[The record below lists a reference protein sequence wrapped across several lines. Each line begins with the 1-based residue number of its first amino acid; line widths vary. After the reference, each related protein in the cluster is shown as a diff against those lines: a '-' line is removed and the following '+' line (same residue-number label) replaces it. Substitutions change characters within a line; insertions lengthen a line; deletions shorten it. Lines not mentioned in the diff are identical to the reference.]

1 MTSVHSEAPR
11 HPIPT
16 PSRFKVNT
24 RKVEAALSIKSGQVV
39 GAVLMTIK
47 FLEKKKTTTTTRQ
60 TLKIMEISGNVAQK
74 KMMIEAVNMQ
84 SRVIREYLRPYFMA
98 EKGGIGG
105 VGTLRFP

>member
-24 RKVEAALSIKSGQVV
+24 RKVEAALSIKLGQVV

-47 FLEKKKTTTTTRQ
+47 FLKKKNNNNNPADPENHGDLR
-60 TLKIMEISGNVAQK
+60 KCGSK

-84 SRVIREYLRPYFMA
+84 SRVVR
-98 EKGGIGG
+98 
-105 VGTLRFP
+105 

>member
-47 FLEKKKTTTTTRQ
+47 FLKKKTKKTTTRQ

-84 SRVIREYLRPYFMA
+84 SRVIR
-98 EKGGIGG
+98 
-105 VGTLRFP
+105 